1 MPVFGYQEAGF
12 VVFDGMMKDGKG
24 EKQMAARTT
33 KILKA
38 MIIRSERKLNR
49 TERKLVGER
58 SATENLVLAAMFLAL
73 GIIMPFLTGQIPG
86 IGSRLLPMHIPVL
99 ICGYVCGW
107 QYGLLVGFVVPILRS
122 IMFGMP
128 PMMPTAAA
136 MAFELAAYGAVTGI
150 LYEKLPKSSW
160 SVYVSLIS
168 AMIVGRI
175 VWGLVCVPLY
185 GLTGGAFTVQI
196 FLAGGFLN
204 AIPGIILQLVMIPVL
219 VISLRRAR
227 VIM

>member
-12 VVFDGMMKDGKG
+12 VVFDGMMKDGEG
-24 EKQMAARTT
+24 ERQMAARTT
-33 KILKA
+33 KILKT

-150 LYEKLPKSSW
+150 LYEKLPKSNW

-168 AMIVGRI
+168 AMIVGRV

-227 VIM
+227 AMM